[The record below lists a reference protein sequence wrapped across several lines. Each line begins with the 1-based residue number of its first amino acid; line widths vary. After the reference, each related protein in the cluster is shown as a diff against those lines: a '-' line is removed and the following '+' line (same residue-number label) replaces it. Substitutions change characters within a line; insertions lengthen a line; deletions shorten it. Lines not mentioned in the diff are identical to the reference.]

1 MLKWL
6 EIISYVSLGGVVAT
20 LSGWRYV
27 MWCVRKSEEKI
38 RKYAAECEDES
49 EKEAIIGFLEE
60 SLNKLK

>member
-1 MLKWL
+1 MSWL
-6 EIISYVSLGGVVAT
+6 EIVSYVSLGGVVAT
-20 LSGWRYV
+20 LSGWNYV

-38 RKYAAECEDES
+38 RKYAAECDDES

>member
-1 MLKWL
+1 MSWL

-27 MWCVRKSEEKI
+27 MWCVKKSEEKI
-38 RKYAAECEDES
+38 RNYADECDES